1 MLSTSLRVERPR
13 GQCCPQ
19 VRCPEAI
26 GPKLLT
32 LPPARSFSSSSPR
45 VKAAGDRRSM
55 AGRSTRGRGKAKR
68 GRRHRWRH
76 QRWQHQRWRLPQHAR
91 AVLHQ
96 NKDISEAG
104 KGDRCGGRDLGQGKQ
119 QERVQRRA
127 AKQLSISY
135 PSGEALQL
143 RSGWCCVGGR
153 PGLKNLPSVLAEGC
167 RGTPSPQRGGEGP
180 STRSKD

>member
-1 MLSTSLRVERPR
+1 M
-13 GQCCPQ
+13 
-19 VRCPEAI
+19 
-26 GPKLLT
+26 
-32 LPPARSFSSSSPR
+32 
-45 VKAAGDRRSM
+45 AAPTNRE
-55 AGRSTRGRGKAKR
+55 
-68 GRRHRWRH
+68 
-76 QRWQHQRWRLPQHAR
+76 QHAH

-127 AKQLSISY
+127 AEQLSISC

-167 RGTPSPQRGGEGP
+167 RAIAVEGHP
-180 STRSKD
+180 RPNGVERVPPPGARTSSAAPVLQISERKHVH